1 MTRIIAYTKAQDA
14 WTTYT
19 LALPDNQADPAGGED
34 LRCTELCT
42 LDGVTYVAVPDDV
55 TLPEQPAQIADTV
68 QAIALTPELREQIKI
83 ASPHCAFIAERMQ
96 AQIRARYSA
105 EDEMYF
111 ARIGAGA
118 ALGVYQFEAGEKEQ
132 LLDYGAHIEAIRQ
145 WGRAERANLG
155 L

>member
-1 MTRIIAYTKAQDA
+1 M
-14 WTTYT
+14 
-19 LALPDNQADPAGGED
+19 
-34 LRCTELCT
+34 
-42 LDGVTYVAVPDDV
+42 TYVAVPEGV
-55 TLPEQPAQIADTV
+55 TLPEQPAQIADTLQEV
-68 QAIALTPELREQIKI
+68 ALTPELREQIKT

-118 ALGVYQFEAGEKEQ
+118 ALGVYQFEAGEKER
-132 LLDYGAHIEAIRQ
+132 LLDYGAHVEAVRQ
-145 WGRAERANLG
+145 WGRSERAKLG